1 MVDNRNGAQPI
12 RVSLRGYDPENVVR
26 FAFTPA
32 VVDVPA
38 GQVATSVVRVRAPRP
53 PGGAEVTR
61 PFMIVATDGR
71 SESQTNGSMIQS
83 SSSRRPVARVLF
95 TLFGGLA
102 MILGAFRPWL
112 VVSDALGVEIDIRNL
127 VGLFG
132 VDDLAAALRLRS
144 DIVDLVA
151 PIISPGLALVGL
163 GVLVIFGL
171 TGRSGRLSRLA
182 AMLGALII
190 VGTLITIAVSG
201 NNDTPGPGALLALA
215 GCLAGYIGGKM
226 IKR

>member
-1 MVDNRNGAQPI
+1 
-12 RVSLRGYDPENVVR
+12 
-26 FAFTPA
+26 
-32 VVDVPA
+32 
-38 GQVATSVVRVRAPRP
+38 
-53 PGGAEVTR
+53 
-61 PFMIVATDGR
+61 
-71 SESQTNGSMIQS
+71 
-83 SSSRRPVARVLF
+83 LF
-95 TLFGGLA
+95 TLLGGLA

-132 VDDLAAALRLRS
+132 VDDLAAALGLRS

-151 PIISPGLALVGL
+151 PVISPGLALVGL

-201 NNDTPGPGALLALA
+201 NNGTPGSGALLGLV
-215 GCLAGYIGGKM
+215 GCIAGYIGGTLV
-226 IKR
+226 KR

>member
-1 MVDNRNGAQPI
+1 M
-12 RVSLRGYDPENVVR
+12 
-26 FAFTPA
+26 
-32 VVDVPA
+32 
-38 GQVATSVVRVRAPRP
+38 
-53 PGGAEVTR
+53 TR

-112 VVSDALGVEIDIRNL
+112 AVSEVLGVEIDIRDL

-132 VDDLAAALRLRS
+132 VDDLAALLGLRNVNIDVFAGL
-144 DIVDLVA
+144 
-151 PIISPGLALVGL
+151 ISPGLAVAGL
-163 GVLVIFGL
+163 GVLVMFGL

-190 VGTLITIAVSG
+190 IGVLITVVIAG
-201 NNDTPGPGALLALA
+201 GDGRPGSGALLALV
-215 GCLAGYIGGKM
+215 GCIAGYIGGKLV
-226 IKR
+226 KR